1 MSHVRQQIRDYAA
14 DLLVG
19 FIYDRFQI
27 VILDRFSSG
36 LKKRQTL
43 EVLGTGTLYKFR
55 TYALDEEHL
64 PVLLVYTTNDITN
77 LSGIGNRKLSHSLE
91 LRVDVINKGSSIDI
105 FENIEQFCSELNNA
119 IEEDYQLGG
128 LVKSCILSQSEFAV
142 KTSGE
147 KAIGVGTMIFD
158 ARYITA
164 VDECRVSI

>member
-14 DLLVG
+14 DLLVR

-27 VILDRFSSG
+27 VILDRFSSA
-36 LKKRQTL
+36 LKERQPL
-43 EVLGTGTLYKFR
+43 QLLNTGTLYKFR
-55 TYALDEEHL
+55 RYALDDLHL

-77 LSGIGNRKLSHSLE
+77 LSNIGNRKLSHSLE

-105 FENIEQFCSELNNA
+105 FENIEQFCSELNGA
-119 IEEDYQLGG
+119 IEDDYQLGG
-128 LVKSCILSQSEFAV
+128 LVKSCILSQSEFDV

-147 KAIGVGTMIFD
+147 KAVGVGTMIFD